1 MNKKTILNKIKKFKL
16 SILVLENNVNKL
28 ENKRE
33 KILAKIIRENFIINE
48 ARLLSDKKRQKI
60 LDKLS
65 KD

>member
-1 MNKKTILNKIKKFKL
+1 MNKNTILNKTKKSKL

-33 KILAKIIRENFIINE
+33 TILVKIIRENFIINE

-60 LDKLS
+60 SDKLS